1 MSFGW
6 SAGDIA
12 TAISIVVKICKALD
26 DTFGAS
32 SEYRDITLFLGN
44 LRYTL
49 DKLLKISENPE
60 LENAAQL
67 REQVD
72 IMRPKVT
79 SFLELIDRKY
89 GKSLG
94 EGSSRRF
101 RAVAGKLEWAAM
113 TSTKAKE
120 LRDSIGSN
128 MLTIDRIIQL

>member
-12 TAISIVVKICKALD
+12 TAISLVVEICKALD

-32 SEYRDITLFLGN
+32 SEYRDITQFLES
-44 LRYTL
+44 LKYTL
-49 DKLLKISENPE
+49 DKLLQISENEE
-60 LENAAQL
+60 LEHAAQL
-67 REQVD
+67 KEQVD

-79 SFLELIDRKY
+79 NFLNLIEKKY
-89 GKSLG
+89 GQNLG
-94 EGSSRRF
+94 KDSSRRF
-101 RAVAGKLEWAAM
+101 RAVAGKLEWAAV

-128 MLTIDRIIQL
+128 MQTIDRLIQL